1 MSDIQEKVITIIAS
15 FSPVDRD
22 KITLGSHLADIEI
35 ESLELVELVFQLEEE
50 FDVSIP
56 YNANEVGKFKKVEDI
71 VLQISTIIE
80 DQKGFKE

>member
-22 KITLGSHLADIEI
+22 KITLGSHLSDIEI

>member
-1 MSDIQEKVITIIAS
+1 LSDIQEKVITIIAS

-22 KITLGSHLADIEI
+22 KITLGSHLSDIEI